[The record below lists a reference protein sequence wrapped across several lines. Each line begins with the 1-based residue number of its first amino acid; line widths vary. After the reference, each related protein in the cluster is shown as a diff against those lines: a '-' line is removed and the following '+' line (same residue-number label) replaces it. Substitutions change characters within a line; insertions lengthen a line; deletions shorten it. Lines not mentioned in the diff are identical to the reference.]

1 MDKVAVI
8 LLKCVGKAVDT
19 AALER
24 GLAALSACITP
35 ALVSMQTNRALVG
48 AGVGA
53 EAEAYI
59 YCELGEAAVL
69 TAADMRAIEQATLE
83 VRELAGL
90 RLSAARLVCRFDR
103 PGASFG
109 AVAPFHYSV
118 EFDPAEGW
126 EAEIASW
133 YDTEHMPG
141 LALVRGCVRARR
153 FLNLDGGPRVLAC
166 YELVSLAARDSKAWQ
181 QVVATPWSSRV
192 RPNFLHPKRTLFA
205 RTIAA

>member
-8 LLKCVGKAVDT
+8 LLKCVGTAVDT
-19 AALER
+19 AAFAR
-24 GLAALSACITP
+24 GLAALSARITP

-48 AGVGA
+48 
-53 EAEAYI
+53 AEAYI

-69 TAADMRAIEQATLE
+69 TAADMRAIEQATLA

-90 RLSAARLVCRFDR
+90 RISAARLVCRFDR

-109 AVAPFHYSV
+109 ATAPFHYSV
-118 EFDPAEGW
+118 EFDPAERW

-181 QVVATPWSSRV
+181 QMVATAWSSRV

-205 RTIAA
+205 RIPAA

>member
-8 LLKCVGKAVDT
+8 LLKCVGTAVDT
-19 AALER
+19 AAFAR
-24 GLAALSACITP
+24 GLAALSARITP

-48 AGVGA
+48 
-53 EAEAYI
+53 AEAYI

-69 TAADMRAIEQATLE
+69 TAADMRAIEQATLA

-90 RLSAARLVCRFDR
+90 RISAARLVCRFDR

-118 EFDPAEGW
+118 EFDPAERW

-181 QVVATPWSSRV
+181 QMVATAWSSRV

-205 RTIAA
+205 RIPAA

>member
-8 LLKCVGKAVDT
+8 LLKCVGTAVDT
-19 AALER
+19 AAFAR
-24 GLAALSACITP
+24 GLAALSARITP
-35 ALVSMQTNRALVG
+35 ALVSMQTNRALFG
-48 AGVGA
+48 
-53 EAEAYI
+53 AEAYI

-69 TAADMRAIEQATLE
+69 TAADMRAIEQATLA

-90 RLSAARLVCRFDR
+90 RISAARLVCRFDR

-118 EFDPAEGW
+118 EFDPAERW

-181 QVVATPWSSRV
+181 QMVATPWSSRV

-205 RTIAA
+205 RIPAA

>member
-1 MDKVAVI
+1 MDKAAVI
-8 LLKCVGKAVDT
+8 LLKCVGTAVDT
-19 AALER
+19 AVLER
-24 GLAALSACITP
+24 GLAALPACITP
-35 ALVSMQTNRALVG
+35 ALVSMQTNLAL
-48 AGVGA
+48 VGA

-69 TAADMRAIEQATLE
+69 TAADMRAIEQATRE

-90 RLSAARLVCRFDR
+90 RISAARLVCRFDR

-109 AVAPFHYSV
+109 EAAPFHYSV

-181 QVVATPWSSRV
+181 QMVATPWSSRV

-205 RTIAA
+205 RTPAA

>member
-8 LLKCVGKAVDT
+8 LLKCVGTAVDT
-19 AALER
+19 AAFAR
-24 GLAALSACITP
+24 GLAALSARITP

-48 AGVGA
+48 
-53 EAEAYI
+53 AEAYI

-69 TAADMRAIEQATLE
+69 TAADMRAIEQASLA

-90 RLSAARLVCRFDR
+90 RISAARLVCRFDR

-118 EFDPAEGW
+118 EFDPAERW

-181 QVVATPWSSRV
+181 QMVATPWSSRV

-205 RTIAA
+205 RIPAA

>member
-8 LLKCVGKAVDT
+8 LLKCVGTAVDT
-19 AALER
+19 AAFAR
-24 GLAALSACITP
+24 GLAVLPACITP
-35 ALVSMQTNRALVG
+35 ALVSIQTNRALVG
-48 AGVGA
+48 
-53 EAEAYI
+53 AEAYI

-90 RLSAARLVCRFDR
+90 RISAARLVCRFDR

-109 AVAPFHYSV
+109 EAAPFHYSV

-181 QVVATPWSSRV
+181 QMVATPWSSRV

-205 RTIAA
+205 RTPAA

>member
-1 MDKVAVI
+1 MNG
-8 LLKCVGKAVDT
+8 LL
-19 AALER
+19 
-24 GLAALSACITP
+24 
-35 ALVSMQTNRALVG
+35 
-48 AGVGA
+48 
-53 EAEAYI
+53 
-59 YCELGEAAVL
+59 L
-69 TAADMRAIEQATLE
+69 TMTE
-83 VRELAGL
+83 
-90 RLSAARLVCRFDR
+90 
-103 PGASFG
+103 P
-109 AVAPFHYSV
+109 
-118 EFDPAEGW
+118 PAEM
-126 EAEIASW
+126 EEEFNAW

>member
-8 LLKCVGKAVDT
+8 LLKCVGTAVDT
-19 AALER
+19 AAFAR
-24 GLAALSACITP
+24 GLAALPACITP
-35 ALVSMQTNRALVG
+35 ALVSMQTNRAL
-48 AGVGA
+48 AG
-53 EAEAYI
+53 AEAYI

-90 RLSAARLVCRFDR
+90 RISAARLVCRFDR

-109 AVAPFHYSV
+109 EAAPFHYSV

>member
-8 LLKCVGKAVDT
+8 LLKCVGTAVDT
-19 AALER
+19 AAFAR
-24 GLAALSACITP
+24 GLAALSARITP

-48 AGVGA
+48 
-53 EAEAYI
+53 AEAYI

-69 TAADMRAIEQATLE
+69 TAADMRAIEQATLA

-90 RLSAARLVCRFDR
+90 RIAAARLVCRFDR

-118 EFDPAEGW
+118 EFDPAERW

-181 QVVATPWSSRV
+181 QMVATAWSSRV

-205 RTIAA
+205 RIPAA

>member
-8 LLKCVGKAVDT
+8 LLKCVGTAVDT
-19 AALER
+19 AAFAR
-24 GLAALSACITP
+24 GLAALPARITP

-48 AGVGA
+48 AGVG
-53 EAEAYI
+53 AEAYI

-90 RLSAARLVCRFDR
+90 RISAARLVCRFDR

-109 AVAPFHYSV
+109 EAAPFHYSV

>member
-8 LLKCVGKAVDT
+8 LLKCVGTAVDT
-19 AALER
+19 AAFAR
-24 GLAALSACITP
+24 GLAALSARITP

-48 AGVGA
+48 
-53 EAEAYI
+53 AEAYI

-69 TAADMRAIEQATLE
+69 TAADMRAIEQATLA

-90 RLSAARLVCRFDR
+90 RISAARLVCRFDR

-118 EFDPAEGW
+118 EFDPAERW

-181 QVVATPWSSRV
+181 QMVATAWSSRV

-205 RTIAA
+205 RTHAA

>member
-8 LLKCVGKAVDT
+8 LLKCVGTAVDT
-19 AALER
+19 AAFAR
-24 GLAALSACITP
+24 GLAALSARITP

-48 AGVGA
+48 A
-53 EAEAYI
+53 EAYI
-59 YCELGEAAVL
+59 YCELGEAAAL
-69 TAADMRAIEQATLE
+69 TAADMRAIEQASLA

-90 RLSAARLVCRFDR
+90 RISAARLVCRFDR

-118 EFDPAEGW
+118 EFDPAERW

-181 QVVATPWSSRV
+181 QMVATAWSSRV

-205 RTIAA
+205 RIPAA

>member
-8 LLKCVGKAVDT
+8 LLKCVGTAVDT
-19 AALER
+19 AAFAR
-24 GLAALSACITP
+24 GLAALSARITP

-48 AGVGA
+48 A
-53 EAEAYI
+53 EAYI
-59 YCELGEAAVL
+59 YCELGEAAAL
-69 TAADMRAIEQATLE
+69 TAAAMRAIEQATLE

-90 RLSAARLVCRFDR
+90 RISAARLLCRFDR
-103 PGASFG
+103 AGASFG
-109 AVAPFHYSV
+109 AAAPFHYSV

-126 EAEIASW
+126 EAEIAAW

-181 QVVATPWSSRV
+181 QMVATAWSSRV

-205 RTIAA
+205 RTPAA

>member
-8 LLKCVGKAVDT
+8 LLKCVGTAVDT
-19 AALER
+19 AAFAR
-24 GLAALSACITP
+24 GLAALPARITP
-35 ALVSMQTNRALVG
+35 ALVSMQTNRAL
-48 AGVGA
+48 AG
-53 EAEAYI
+53 AEAYI

-90 RLSAARLVCRFDR
+90 RISAARLVCRFDR

-109 AVAPFHYSV
+109 EAAPFHYSV

>member
-1 MDKVAVI
+1 MI
-8 LLKCVGKAVDT
+8 LLKCVGTAVDT
-19 AALER
+19 AAFER
-24 GLAALSACITP
+24 GLAALPACITP

-48 AGVGA
+48 
-53 EAEAYI
+53 AEAYI

-69 TAADMRAIEQATLE
+69 TAADMRAIEHATRE

-90 RLSAARLVCRFDR
+90 RISAARLVCRFDR

-109 AVAPFHYSV
+109 EAAPFHYSV

>member
-1 MDKVAVI
+1 
-8 LLKCVGKAVDT
+8 
-19 AALER
+19 
-24 GLAALSACITP
+24 
-35 ALVSMQTNRALVG
+35 MQTNRALVG
-48 AGVGA
+48 
-53 EAEAYI
+53 AEAYI
-59 YCELGEAAVL
+59 YCELGEAAAL

-90 RLSAARLVCRFDR
+90 RISAARLVCRFDR

-118 EFDPAEGW
+118 EFDPVEGW

-181 QVVATPWSSRV
+181 QMVATAWSSRV

-205 RTIAA
+205 RTPAA

>member
-8 LLKCVGKAVDT
+8 LLKCVGTAVDT
-19 AALER
+19 AAFAR
-24 GLAALSACITP
+24 GLAALSARITP

-48 AGVGA
+48 
-53 EAEAYI
+53 AEAYI

-69 TAADMRAIEQATLE
+69 TAAEMRAIEQATLA

-90 RLSAARLVCRFDR
+90 RISAARLVCRFDR

-118 EFDPAEGW
+118 EFDPAERW

-181 QVVATPWSSRV
+181 QMVATAWSSRV

-205 RTIAA
+205 RIPAA